1 MRRASNSGLSH
12 QETVHARSVLT
23 DEWSATP
30 TNKSCSGTLS
40 ESAGVESLSSA
51 GPISE
56 ADLIRSRRTR
66 TCSEK
71 GTSVH
76 YQGFGTRCLIFCP
89 SVRHALP
96 LFPETPT
103 PLGPRLE
110 WECLFPPLI
119 RHQRLAI
126 NYVSVSF
133 P

>member
-12 QETVHARSVLT
+12 RETVHARSVLT

-30 TNKSCSGTLS
+30 TNNLLRTLS

-76 YQGFGTRCLIFCP
+76 YQGFRTRCLIFCP

-110 WECLFPPLI
+110 WNVLG
-119 RHQRLAI
+119 H
-126 NYVSVSF
+126 
-133 P
+133 